1 MTRGKALTPSM
12 ALLLLTLAVFT
23 GKATAQK
30 TANEELVGTWTLVL
44 VENVLPDGSRVSF
57 MAPIRRAS

>member
-1 MTRGKALTPSM
+1 M